1 VNLSIHTA
9 PVSLALGTLRYQAD
23 AGRHPV
29 PPSFLVGSHSPIIP
43 FDFSNLVKVYF
54 TRIVDFPTS
63 TGPEAD
69 R

>member
-23 AGRHPV
+23 AGSHPV

-43 FDFSNLVKVYF
+43 FDFSYLVKVYF
-54 TRIVDFPTS
+54 T
-63 TGPEAD
+63 
-69 R
+69 